1 MSERKGAILKQSFG
15 FAIRVVNLNKYLIT
29 EKNEFVLSK
38 QLLRSGTAVGALVR
52 EAQNAESKADFIHKL
67 GIAQKECDESIYWLE
82 LLMETEFLKAEEF
95 ESIKT
100 DAEALLKMI
109 RSAIITTKNKTNNPS
124 LITYN

>member
-1 MSERKGAILKQSFG
+1 MNERKGAILRQSFG
-15 FAIRVVNLNKYLIT
+15 FAVRVVNLYKYLVA
-29 EKNEFVLSK
+29 EKKEFVLSK

-82 LLMETEFLKAEEF
+82 LLVETDFLKQEEF
-95 ESIKT
+95 ESIKA

-109 RSAIITTKNKTNNPS
+109 RSAIITTKNKNS
-124 LITYN
+124 